1 MMTVLAILLC
11 IFVGYLL
18 GSIPTGYWVG
28 RAWGGIDIREHGSG
42 SMGATNILRTL
53 GQLPALIVLGVDV
66 LKGSMAVML
75 ASIVASTGAEQG
87 DPASLAWLVVITALS
102 AIVGHSRPIW
112 LQFRGGKSVAVSL
125 GILVAMAW
133 PVAGIT
139 GGIWLLTLGLTQIV
153 SLSSIVAALSL
164 SLLMGA
170 FAQPLPYR
178 LFGLAGGLYVL
189 LTHRRNFER
198 LLEGT
203 EPAIGQKLA
212 QLEPADC
219 AEDPELMGSQSSPS
233 GETAAEG

>member
-18 GSIPTGYWVG
+18 GSLPTGYWVG

-53 GQLPALIVLGVDV
+53 GKLPALIVLGVDV
-66 LKGSMAVML
+66 LKGALAVVL
-75 ASIVASTGAEQG
+75 ASIVAPTGIEQES
-87 DPASLAWLVVITALS
+87 PVTLAWLVVITALS
-102 AIVGHSRPIW
+102 TIVGHSRPIW

-164 SLLMGA
+164 SVLMGA

-189 LTHRRNFER
+189 FTHRRNFER

-212 QLEPADC
+212 HIEPLESSR
-219 AEDPELMGSQSSPS
+219 DPEPIRSQTSQID
-233 GETAAEG
+233 ETAADG